1 MTQCLFFLFVYTSFN
16 VDKLYVD
23 TKMIMLAIQNYE
35 QCMPTKAI
43 SMQTELDLKKR
54 KKEKKLNH
62 R

>member
-43 SMQTELDLKKR
+43 SMQTELD
-54 KKEKKLNH
+54 
-62 R
+62 